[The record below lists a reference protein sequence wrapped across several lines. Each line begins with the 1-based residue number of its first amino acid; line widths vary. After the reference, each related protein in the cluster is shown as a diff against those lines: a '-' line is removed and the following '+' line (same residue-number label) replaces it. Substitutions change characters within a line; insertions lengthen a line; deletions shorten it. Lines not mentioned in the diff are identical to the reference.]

1 MKKDN
6 SGNAWKDSWRQ
17 VWCYLSTNNSF
28 VILASV
34 ITASTIL
41 GLRYLGS
48 LQMLELKAFDTML
61 SLRTSEPRDSR
72 LVIVG
77 ITDADL
83 DTYLGTASASDQ
95 VIADLIC
102 KVRSYQPR
110 VIGLDFYR
118 NLPNRPGTQALAQV
132 FGATPNLIGIEKVI
146 GNDERHPIPG
156 NAILR
161 AADQVAAS
169 DIVVDRDGLV
179 RRGLLFPAA
188 DSARILE
195 GFGLRVALEYLAG
208 EPAAIIPQTE
218 APVLTLNQTQ
228 FPPIEDHTG
237 GYADTDARG
246 YQLLLNFRQQKH
258 AFEVVSLKQVLHD
271 QLPSDLMRD
280 RIVLIGS
287 MALSRSDIFYTAGQ
301 GAKGSPP
308 IKFGVEIHGEI
319 ASQIISTALDGR
331 PLIYAWSQW
340 LESLLIMGI
349 TLGGGYLTQQATKL
363 WQRLTFIPVASL
375 LVIVGSYGALNF
387 LGLWL
392 PMVPTLLGLWAA
404 AALTGA
410 HRTTRLQVLSA
421 KDKLTGLANRRTFDE
436 SLQQLWF
443 KALRS
448 QQPLSLI
455 VGDVDH
461 FKKYNDTYGHP
472 QGDDCLK
479 RVAQAMRTTV
489 RARGAL
495 IARYGGE
502 EFVVLLPNTSAA
514 QGVAIAH
521 AILAKL
527 NAYNLP
533 HSASETTDHVTMS
546 LGVTSFVPQLEIP
559 PSALVEMADLGLYTA
574 KKLGRNRVQLHQPDT
589 LNRLILDA

>member
-1 MKKDN
+1 MRKDN
-6 SGNAWKDSWRQ
+6 IGSAWKDFYRGI
-17 VWCYLSTNNSF
+17 WCYLRNNNG
-28 VILASV
+28 VVMLASV
-34 ITASTIL
+34 IAASTVL

-48 LQMLELKAFDTML
+48 LQILELKTFDKMIT
-61 SLRTSEPRDSR
+61 LRTSEPRDAR

-83 DTYLGTASASDQ
+83 DTYLGTASVSDQ
-95 VIADLIC
+95 VITDLIR
-102 KVRSYQPR
+102 KVRSHQPR

-118 NLPNRPGTQALAQV
+118 NLPNRPGTQELAQV
-132 FGATPNLIGIEKVI
+132 FRTTPNLIGIEKVI

-169 DIVVDRDGLV
+169 DIVVDMDGLV

-195 GFGLRVALEYLAG
+195 GFGLRIALEYLAG
-208 EPAAIIPQTE
+208 EPTAITPEID
-218 APVLTLNQTQ
+218 APALTLNQTP
-228 FPPIEDHTG
+228 FPPIEHRTG
-237 GYADTDARG
+237 GYVDMDARG
-246 YQLLLNFRQQKH
+246 YQILLNFRQQEH

-271 QLPSDLMRD
+271 QLASDLMRD

-301 GAKGSPP
+301 RSEGSPP

-319 ASQIISTALDGR
+319 ASQIISTTLEGR

-340 LESLLIMGI
+340 LESLFIIGI
-349 TLGGGYLTQQATKL
+349 SLGGGYLTQQATKL

-392 PMVPTLLGLWAA
+392 PIVPTLLGLWVA

-410 HRTTRLQVLSA
+410 HRTSRLQVLSA

-436 SLQQLWF
+436 NLQQLWF

-448 QQPLSLI
+448 QQPLTLM

-479 RVAQAMRTTV
+479 RVAQAIRTAV

-502 EFVVLLPNTSAA
+502 EFVVLLPNASAD

-521 AILAKL
+521 AILDKL
-527 NAYNLP
+527 NAYHLP
-533 HSASETTDHVTMS
+533 HSASETADHVTMS
-546 LGVTSFVPQLEIP
+546 LGVTSFIPQLEIP

-589 LNRLILDA
+589 LNRLMLDT

>member
-1 MKKDN
+1 MRRDN
-6 SGNAWKDSWRQ
+6 IGNAWKESWIR
-17 VWCYLSTNNSF
+17 VWCYLSSNNSF

-34 ITASTIL
+34 LTASAIL
-41 GLRYLGS
+41 GLRCLGS
-48 LQMLELKAFDTML
+48 LQILELKAFDTMIT
-61 SLRTSEPRDSR
+61 LRTSEPGDSR

-83 DTYLGTASASDQ
+83 DTYLGTASVSDQ
-95 VIADLIC
+95 VIADLIH
-102 KVRSYQPR
+102 KVRSHQPR

-118 NLPNRPGTQALAQV
+118 NLPNKPGTQALAQV
-132 FGATPNLIGIEKVI
+132 FRTTPNLIGIEKVI
-146 GNDERHPIPG
+146 GNDERYPIPG

-195 GFGLRVALEYLAG
+195 GFGLRIALEYLAG
-208 EPAAIIPQTE
+208 EPAAIIPQAD

-228 FPPIEDHTG
+228 FPPIEHHTG

-246 YQLLLNFRQQKH
+246 YQILLNFRQQKH
-258 AFEVVSLKQVLHD
+258 AFEIVSLKQVLHD

-301 GAKGSPP
+301 GAQGSPP

-319 ASQIISTALDGR
+319 ASQIISSTLDDR
-331 PLIYAWSQW
+331 PLIYAWPQW
-340 LESLLIMGI
+340 IENLLIIGI

-375 LVIVGSYGALNF
+375 FVIVGSYGALNL

-392 PMVPTLLGLWAA
+392 PIIPTLLGLWVA

-448 QQPLSLI
+448 QQPLTLI

-479 RVAQAMRTTV
+479 QVAQAMRTAV

-502 EFVVLLPNTSAA
+502 EFVVLLPNTAA
-514 QGVAIAH
+514 DQGVAIAH

-527 NAYNLP
+527 NAYHLP
-533 HSASETTDHVTMS
+533 HSASETTDHVTIS

-589 LNRLILDA
+589 LSRLILDA